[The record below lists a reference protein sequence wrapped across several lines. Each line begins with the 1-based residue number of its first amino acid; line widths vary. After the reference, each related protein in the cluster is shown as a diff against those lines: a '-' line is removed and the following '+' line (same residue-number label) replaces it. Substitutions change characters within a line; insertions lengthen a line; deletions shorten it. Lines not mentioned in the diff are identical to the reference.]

1 MSLFTFNK
9 RATAPYRCDPTL
21 LYEILTDYDTFA
33 EWLPRIARSKLLAK
47 EGDLAI
53 AELELL
59 RPPKDM
65 FVVECIH
72 TKNKMVLWRTIRGRS
87 PVTEVQ
93 WDIERGEEG
102 QSRVTLTLEGKNDW
116 TRLVPAYS
124 QFLNPSRCLQA
135 LQARISEFLP
145 ELSTREDGEKI
156 LEISETAEGL
166 ICWMQGKKYLL
177 TAAPEGKHD

>member
-1 MSLFTFNK
+1 MSLLTFTK
-9 RATAPYRCDPTL
+9 RSTALFRCDPTL

-33 EWLPRIARSKLLAK
+33 EWLPLIARSKLLAK

-87 PVTEVQ
+87 PITEVE
-93 WDIERGEEG
+93 WDIERAEEG
-102 QSRVTLTLEGKNDW
+102 QSRVTLALEGRNDW

-124 QFLNPSRCLQA
+124 QFLHPARCLQA
-135 LQARISEFLP
+135 LQARTSEFLP
-145 ELSTREDGEKI
+145 ELATTEDGEKI

-166 ICWMQGKKYLL
+166 ICWMQGKKYRL
-177 TAAPEGKHD
+177 TPASEGDHD